1 MKSVIQFKIEKGEK
15 YYIASGIDLPIITQ
29 AKTLD
34 ALTKNIRE
42 ATDLYLENANHKK
55 LNLVKVPS
63 IFLSFEL
70 PNLKYA

>member
-1 MKSVIQFKIEKGEK
+1 MLLQ
-15 YYIASGIDLPIITQ
+15 
-29 AKTLD
+29 
-34 ALTKNIRE
+34 KNIRE

-63 IFLSFEL
+63 IFFLSFEL